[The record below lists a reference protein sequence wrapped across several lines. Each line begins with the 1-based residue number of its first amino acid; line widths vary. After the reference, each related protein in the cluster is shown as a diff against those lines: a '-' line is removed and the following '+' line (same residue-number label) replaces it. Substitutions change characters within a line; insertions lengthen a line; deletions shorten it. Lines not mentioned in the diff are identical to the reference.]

1 MSGTHDLIPPKRIDL
16 DWIGE
21 LPEEKRIPLL
31 AILTHTDFAA
41 CAFFR
46 SQLEY
51 LVLELQNY
59 PSNLISRHELA
70 RIFRCN
76 VGSITYQLSRL
87 NGRVRPIGR
96 PSLLTLEAD
105 HLIERLVAD
114 AYARREPISLVYL
127 IEQIQFFFNIS
138 VSRDTMGHIV
148 LQMPTVKLVECIP
161 MDRSRVMADPQ
172 AIDDLYANIPT
183 LIIDIPRA
191 IIVNMDESVFAD
203 YPDARRETVVVPEDD
218 QADEIPRPF
227 DRRTKRVTLVA
238 AIAAEGTALTHPI
251 VLTQKTLETEHIMR
265 GSSEQKATF
274 RSQEEGSGRWNS
286 VGNGSPRSPSP
297 TVPTSEWTRATMGMR
312 S

>member
-1 MSGTHDLIPPKRIDL
+1 MSGAHDLIPPKRIDL

-41 CAFFR
+41 CAVFR

-96 PSLLTLEAD
+96 PRLLTLEAYN
-105 HLIERLVAD
+105 LIERLVAD
-114 AYARREPISLVYL
+114 ADARREPISRVYL

-148 LQMPTVKLVECIP
+148 KQMPTVKLVEGIP
-161 MDRSRVMADPQ
+161 MDRSRLMGDPQ
-172 AIDDLYANIPT
+172 AIDDFDANIRT
-183 LIIDIPRA
+183 LIIDVPRA
-191 IIVNMDESVFAD
+191 FVFNMDESGFAD
-203 YPDARRETVVVPEDD
+203 YPDARRETVVVP
-218 QADEIPRPF
+218 ADYQGHEIPIPF
-227 DRRTKRVTLVA
+227 DRSTKRATLVA
-238 AIAAEGTALTHPI
+238 AIAANGAALKPLI
-251 VLTQKTLETEHIMR
+251 VVPRKTIETELILW
-265 GSSEQKATF
+265 GYDAQNVVF
-274 RSQEEGSGRWNS
+274 YYQEHGFITIKLFEK
-286 VGNGSPRSPSP
+286 
-297 TVPTSEWTRATMGMR
+297 
-312 S
+312 